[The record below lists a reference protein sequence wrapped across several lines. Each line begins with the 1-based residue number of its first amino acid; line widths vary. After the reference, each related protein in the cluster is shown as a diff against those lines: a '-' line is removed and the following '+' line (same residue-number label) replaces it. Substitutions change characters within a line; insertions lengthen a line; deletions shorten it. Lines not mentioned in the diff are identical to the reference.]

1 MKTEISIPD
10 SVFEQAKALAQQLGR
25 SRSELYKKALQD
37 YLKRY
42 KREQI
47 SLKLNQVYPRESS
60 GVAPVIAKM
69 QFLSFDGISI
79 TERQLDRLEPLINN
93 PEIEHLLFFPLSGRP
108 KDMVDNIY

>member
-1 MKTEISIPD
+1 
-10 SVFEQAKALAQQLGR
+10 
-25 SRSELYKKALQD
+25 
-37 YLKRY
+37 
-42 KREQI
+42 
-47 SLKLNQVYPRESS
+47 
-60 GVAPVIAKM
+60 M